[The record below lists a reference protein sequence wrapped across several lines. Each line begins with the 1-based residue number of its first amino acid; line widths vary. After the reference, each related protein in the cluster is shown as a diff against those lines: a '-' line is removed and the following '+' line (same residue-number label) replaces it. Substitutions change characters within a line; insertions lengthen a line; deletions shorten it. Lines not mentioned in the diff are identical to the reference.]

1 MRVVGCTFADN
12 YEGAFWVVHETG
24 HFFRLYHTFGGC
36 TCGDCNYPSASDDGL
51 SDTLPEGDCWS
62 LNQIAVANFGG
73 TSYADLPPDLQRK
86 MDDTYY
92 NVLSYHN
99 VANKDVEEN
108 RMTAGQASRPST
120 ISCAQFSAKAV
131 QLQFETGATRA
142 TPVLLWLALFFGLST
157 LNSQLSTAFAQSYS
171 IDWYT
176 IDGGGG
182 TSTGGVYSVSGTIG
196 QPDSSG
202 PMTNGQYS
210 VTGGF
215 WALPTVI
222 QTEGVPTLTIA
233 PASPSFANISWT
245 PAAGTNWVLQERLSL
260 STGSWTTSPSGWTNP
275 ITVSA
280 TLPAKFY
287 RLIKP

>member
-1 MRVVGCTFADN
+1 MGRPRAGC
-12 YEGAFWVVHETG
+12 GAHGVT
-24 HFFRLYHTFGGC
+24 
-36 TCGDCNYPSASDDGL
+36 
-51 SDTLPEGDCWS
+51 
-62 LNQIAVANFGG
+62 
-73 TSYADLPPDLQRK
+73 
-86 MDDTYY
+86 
-92 NVLSYHN
+92 
-99 VANKDVEEN
+99 
-108 RMTAGQASRPST
+108 RPT
-120 ISCAQFSAKAV
+120 WRRW
-131 QLQFETGATRA
+131 L
-142 TPVLLWLALFFGLST
+142 LALAFLLST
-157 LNSQLSTAFAQSYS
+157 LNFQLSTLAQTYS
-171 IDWYT
+171 IDWHT

-245 PAAGTNWVLQERLSL
+245 PVAGTNWVLQERLSL

-275 ITVSA
+275 ITVPA
-280 TLPAKFY
+280 ALPAKFY